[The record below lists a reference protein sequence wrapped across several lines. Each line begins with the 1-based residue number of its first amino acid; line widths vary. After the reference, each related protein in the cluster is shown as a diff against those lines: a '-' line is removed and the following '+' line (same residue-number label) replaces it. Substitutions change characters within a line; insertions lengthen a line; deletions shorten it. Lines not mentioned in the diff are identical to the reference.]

1 MKVLICSVNWL
12 GDCIM
17 TMPAIQIFK
26 LENPDAGID
35 ILAKEKL
42 KDIWSMHKAIDNVI
56 SYNEKT
62 TWQIAKQLKNK
73 YDQVFILPNS
83 FRAALIPFLARIPK
97 RTAVS
102 GQLRDPLINDKV
114 KLSALAT
121 NGHQS
126 LEYMEIFGNSH
137 YDELPMP
144 EIKVNKQSG
153 IDLLKS
159 HDKETIDEKK
169 ILAIL
174 PGAAYGPSK
183 MWPAEYFI
191 RVAEN
196 LIQEELVNKVI
207 VLGTDSEFEICEEVQ
222 KNISKSINLAGKTNF
237 DQLTA
242 ILALSIIT
250 IANDSGGMH
259 LATAC
264 GTKVIGIFGITD
276 PYKTG
281 PVGSKSKFIANDD
294 FIHSRDIPRISE
306 EATRCLESIKP
317 ETVTKQAK
325 LLLQYEDK

>member
-35 ILAKEKL
+35 ILVKEKL
-42 KDIWSMHKAIDNVI
+42 KGMWSMHEAIDNVI
-56 SYNEKT
+56 TYSEKT
-62 TWQIAKQLKNK
+62 TWQIATLLKNN

-83 FRAALIPFLARIPK
+83 FRSALIPFLARIPK

-102 GQLRDPLINDKV
+102 GQLRTTLINDKI
-114 KLSALAT
+114 KLSDEAT
-121 NGHQS
+121 NGHQA

-144 EIKVNKQSG
+144 AIKVNKQIG
-153 IDLLKS
+153 LELLTS
-159 HDKETIDEKK
+159 EGKETLAEIK

-174 PGAAYGPSK
+174 PGAAYGPAK
-183 MWPAEYFI
+183 MWPTEYFI
-191 RVAEN
+191 QVAHN
-196 LIQEELVNKVI
+196 LIQERLINKVLL
-207 VLGTDSEFEICEEVQ
+207 LGTDSEVEICEKVHKEIQ
-222 KNISKSINLAGKTNF
+222 ESINLAGKTNF
-237 DQLTA
+237 AQLTS
-242 ILALSIIT
+242 LLSLSALT

-264 GTKVIGIFGITD
+264 GTKVIGVFGITD

-281 PVGSKSKFIANDD
+281 PVGPQSKFITNDD
-294 FIHSRDIPRISE
+294 FPHSRDIPRTSE
-306 EATRCLESIKP
+306 QATKCLKSIKP
-317 ETVTKQAK
+317 ETVTEQAK

>member
-26 LENPDAGID
+26 LENPNAGID
-35 ILAKEKL
+35 ILVKEKL
-42 KDIWSMHKAIDNVI
+42 KGIWSMHEAIDNVI

-73 YDQVFILPNS
+73 YDQVFVLPNS
-83 FRAALIPFLARIPK
+83 FRSALIPFLAQIPK

-102 GQLRDPLINDKV
+102 GQLRAPLINDKV
-114 KLSALAT
+114 KLSTLAI

-126 LEYMEIFGNSH
+126 LEYMEIFGNSN
-137 YDELPMP
+137 YNELPMP
-144 EIKVNKQSG
+144 NIKVNKKTG
-153 IDLLKS
+153 IEILTS
-159 HDKETIDEKK
+159 EVKETLPEKK

-183 MWPAEYFI
+183 MWPTEYFI
-191 RVAEN
+191 MVAQN
-196 LIQEELVNKVI
+196 LIQEKFVDKVI
-207 VLGTDSEFEICEEVQ
+207 VLGTDSEFEICEEVH
-222 KNISKSINLAGKTNF
+222 KNISESINLAGKTNF
-237 DQLTA
+237 AQLTA
-242 ILALSIIT
+242 LLALSVLT
-250 IANDSGGMH
+250 IANDNGGMH

-281 PVGSKSKFIANDD
+281 PVGSNSTFITNDD
-294 FIHSRDIPRISE
+294 FTHSRDIPRISE
-306 EATRCLESIKP
+306 EATKCLKSIKP
-317 ETVTKQAK
+317 ETVTKKAK
-325 LLLQYEDK
+325 LILQHEDK